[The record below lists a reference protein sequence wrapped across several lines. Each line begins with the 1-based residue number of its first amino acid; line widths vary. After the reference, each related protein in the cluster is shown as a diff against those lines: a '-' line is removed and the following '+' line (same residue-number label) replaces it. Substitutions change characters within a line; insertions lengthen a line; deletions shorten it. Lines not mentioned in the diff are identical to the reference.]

1 MENQNSLLVNNDP
14 FLRDLL
20 LFSVIAKRGSFSAA
34 GTELGI
40 SPAHVSKRVLALEE
54 TLSCKLFN
62 RTTRR
67 VSITKDGETMLV
79 WAQTIMNNVNGMLET
94 SLGDR
99 VEPRGTLRISTSQRM
114 GRFHIAPVLA
124 LLRKRYPKLEV
135 WLELVDR
142 RTDLVAEQFD
152 IDIRV
157 GEVNEQNLIVHK
169 IADSQRI
176 LCAAPSYLEER
187 GCPTALS
194 DLQRHDCLLF
204 RGRDQSFGV
213 WRLEGPNGLESVKV
227 TGPMASN
234 HSDVVREW
242 AHEGFGI
249 IMASTWDVAPSIRN
263 GTLVRVLPEHY
274 QPADVSAV
282 TTIRASG
289 SMKIR
294 VCLEFLSDHLSSGPY
309 ALLAE
314 TTANGLSGPD
324 ADTNSTQATVY

>member
-1 MENQNSLLVNNDP
+1 MNNDP

-20 LFSVIAKRGSFSAA
+20 LFSVIAKRGSFIAA

-54 TLSCKLFN
+54 ALGCKLFN

-67 VSITKDGETMLV
+67 VSITQDGETMLV
-79 WAQTIMNNVNGMLET
+79 WAQTIMDNVNGMLET

-99 VEPRGTLRISTSQRM
+99 IEPRGMLRISTSQRI
-114 GRFHIAPVLA
+114 GRFHIAPVLT
-124 LLRKRYPKLEV
+124 LLRKRHPKLEV

-142 RTDLVAEQFD
+142 RTDLIREQFD

-157 GEVNEQNLIVHK
+157 GEVHEQNLIVHK

-176 LCAAPSYLEER
+176 LCAAPTYLKER
-187 GCPTALS
+187 GNPAALN

-213 WRLEGPNGLESVKV
+213 WRLEGPNGPESVKV

-234 HSDVVREW
+234 HSDIVREW
-242 AHEGFGI
+242 AHEGFGV
-249 IMASTWDVAPSIRN
+249 IMASTWDVAPSISN
-263 GTLVRVLPEHY
+263 GKLARILPAY
-274 QPADVSAV
+274 FQPADVSAV
-282 TTIRASG
+282 TTVRASG

-294 VCLEFLSDHLSSGPY
+294 VCLEFLSAHLSSGPY
-309 ALLAE
+309 ALR
-314 TTANGLSGPD
+314 NK
-324 ADTNSTQATVY
+324 

>member
-1 MENQNSLLVNNDP
+1 
-14 FLRDLL
+14 
-20 LFSVIAKRGSFSAA
+20 
-34 GTELGI
+34 
-40 SPAHVSKRVLALEE
+40 
-54 TLSCKLFN
+54 
-62 RTTRR
+62 
-67 VSITKDGETMLV
+67 MLV
-79 WAQTIMNNVNGMLET
+79 WAQTIMDNVNGMLET

-187 GCPTALS
+187 GSPTTLS

-213 WRLEGPNGLESVKV
+213 WRLEGSNGVESVKV

-263 GTLVRVLPEHY
+263 GKLTRILPEY
-274 QPADVSAV
+274 FQPADVSAV

-294 VCLEFLSDHLSSGPY
+294 VCLEFLSAHLSFGPY
-309 ALLAE
+309 ALR
-314 TTANGLSGPD
+314 NG
-324 ADTNSTQATVY
+324 